1 MDPKEQNFRRNL
13 GPTAKYGQH
22 PQLADTRTILYA
34 ERAVPLFTSPELQLT
49 QNGRLD
55 NAESN
60 PYWPQDLDLRKVTQS
75 PSFTIYK
82 MRKTTR

>member
-1 MDPKEQNFRRNL
+1 MDPKEQKFRINL

-22 PQLADTRTILYA
+22 PQLADARTTLYA

-49 QNGRLD
+49 QIGRLD

-60 PYWPQDLDLRKVTQS
+60 SYWSQDLDLRKVTPA